1 MRTVASTAI
10 RVGRATMLAIGVGVS
25 LALVLGAATV
35 AFAAVPGDPFK
46 LGQVNII
53 NNATTTL
60 QGSGLGGTLPSS
72 VLRVKRD
79 GATGGPALTVDNTST
94 SGAARGVDVNVPPG
108 EMPIN
113 VSPNAGKSDLNV
125 DKLDGEDRTDFLS
138 ASRVYRVST
147 GLVQS
152 EEGDGASVLLLA
164 NLRCDNGDEAAR
176 AVAATPTTSKTTS
189 TPSSPSRGAIRSSSR
204 TTRAPASSQVSL
216 SAATRP
222 IRSGSSKRARRSR
235 SRPRRWRRVT
245 FALPPPVAARKE
257 KP

>member
-60 QGSGLGGTLPSS
+60 QGSGLDGTLPSS

-164 NLRCDNGDEAAR
+164 NLRCDNGDVAIGGGGNANDIEDDLN
-176 AVAATPTTSKTTS
+176 AVIPFKGSYQIEFQDNEGPSKFSGFVVCSDS
-189 TPSSPSRGAIRSSSR
+189 TNPF
-204 TTRAPASSQVSL
+204 
-216 SAATRP
+216 
-222 IRSGSSKRARRSR
+222 
-235 SRPRRWRRVT
+235 RVQ
-245 FALPPPVAARKE
+245 
-257 KP
+257 

>member
-25 LALVLGAATV
+25 LAFVLSAATV
-35 AFAAVPGDPFK
+35 AIAAVPGDPLK

-60 QGSGLGGTLPSS
+60 QGSGLGGTLPST

-113 VSPNAGKSDLNV
+113 VSPKAGKSDLNV

-138 ASRVYRVST
+138 ASRIYNISSSKVNSSGKETVT
-147 GLVQS
+147 FLAPEGL
-152 EEGDGASVLLLA
+152 E
-164 NLRCDNGDEAAR
+164 CDNGD
-176 AVAATPTTSKTTS
+176 VALD
-189 TPSSPSRGAIRSSSR
+189 
-204 TTRAPASSQVSL
+204 ASANANDVNDDMNNI
-216 SAATRP
+216 T
-222 IRSGSSKRARRSR
+222 RSGVGSYQIAFQDNNPIGSKFTVGITCSD
-235 SRPRRWRRVT
+235 STNPFRVQ
-245 FALPPPVAARKE
+245 
-257 KP
+257 